1 MGRNSRASCGY
12 YYGGF
17 HGLLRL
23 NAYGKLGISHAYD
36 VSRSVWDG
44 VLDHRVATV
53 CGILFKYEYTKARY
67 LYK

>member
-1 MGRNSRASCGY
+1 M
-12 YYGGF
+12 
-17 HGLLRL
+17 

-36 VSRSVWDG
+36 VSRRVWDG